1 MNLVFTRKF
10 ITDTFNL
17 NNIHFF
23 VILACVLL
31 QMFNWGEPYRF
42 FAYLNLVI
50 VLVCFHSMADDKGKT
65 KNLLYVLAI
74 PIMFIALHLIA
85 VMNIEYTKDIRR
97 IIMAVSL
104 ALGIWMLAIRSPN
117 YVRAHILKFTLVLLF
132 VYGIVQAISLWMLS
146 KPYGTTTNPHYL
158 AFYSSVGIMVA
169 IYCLTNAHGRLKLL
183 LILLICLL
191 GSLLLHTSS
200 RPTWIALIFASV
212 LVVFFLEAKLRKLVA
227 LIIASVIALLALS
240 NVDDF
245 YGRFKELLVNLSTEE
260 RVVIWRDAWHMQ
272 TDSNAK
278 QWLFG
283 HGLNSFESAFKGYSN
298 YHLQSIDFNS
308 PHNFILEI
316 LYTSGAI
323 GLLLALT
330 LIFSIYKCIFFILKT
345 KAELNS
351 IYLLLLALLTAN
363 LITVSIT
370 VPFFSGY
377 NLNML
382 AAVVGIMLF
391 HIETSR
397 KSAL

>member
-1 MNLVFTRKF
+1 MNLAFIRKF
-10 ITDTFNL
+10 ITDTFSL

-42 FAYLNLVI
+42 FAYLNLAI
-50 VLVCFHSMADDKGKT
+50 ILVYFHSMSDTQDKT
-65 KNLLYVLAI
+65 RNLLYVLAI
-74 PIMFIALHLIA
+74 PLIFIALHLLA

-97 IIMAVSL
+97 IVMAVSL
-104 ALGIWMLAIRSPN
+104 ALGVWMLAIRSPN
-117 YVRAHILKFTLVLLF
+117 YVKAHILKFTLVLLF
-132 VYGIVQAISLWMLS
+132 VYGTVQAISLWLLN

-158 AFYSSVGIMVA
+158 AFYSSAGIMA
-169 IYCLTNAHGRLKLL
+169 TIYCLTQVNGRLKSL

-200 RPTWIALIFASV
+200 RPTWIALIFTSV
-212 LVVFFLEAKLRKLVA
+212 LVIFFLEAKLRKLVA
-227 LIIASVIALLALS
+227 LIVASVIAVLTLS

-272 TDSNAK
+272 TDSNVK
-278 QWLFG
+278 QWILG
-283 HGLNSFESAFKGYSN
+283 HGLNSFESAFKAYSN
-298 YHLQSIDFNS
+298 YHLHNIDFNS

-323 GLLLALT
+323 GLLLAIT
-330 LIFSIYKCIFFILKT
+330 LIFFIYRYIFSILKT
-345 KAELNS
+345 KAELKN
-351 IYLLLLALLTAN
+351 IYLLLLALVTAN

-382 AAVVGIMLF
+382 ALVVGIMLF

-397 KSAL
+397 KLAL